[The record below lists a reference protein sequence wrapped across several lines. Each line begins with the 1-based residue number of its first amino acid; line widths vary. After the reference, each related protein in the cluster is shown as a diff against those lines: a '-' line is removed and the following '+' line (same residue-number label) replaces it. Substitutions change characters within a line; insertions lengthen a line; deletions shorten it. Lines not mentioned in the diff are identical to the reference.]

1 MPGITGYS
9 QIYTNS
15 LNTWKKRFELDIWYV
30 KNRNFIFGSKDNC
43 FNN

>member
-15 LNTWKKRFELDIWYV
+15 SILGINVLKWILVCEK
-30 KNRNFIFGSKDNC
+30 
-43 FNN
+43 